1 MSFMLVTGV
10 VLTSHGEESVHLI
23 DFKDENPCYDPYQLC
38 QSLNSCGSGF
48 QICYITVGYG
58 IFTFLLYRVFHL
70 LLTIVFQALIMRDME
85 KLTGGVRVAIIYLGA
100 GLGGN
105 LASAIFLPYHVE
117 VGMRLRTCISMTI
130 AVLT

>member
-1 MSFMLVTGV
+1 M
-10 VLTSHGEESVHLI
+10 
-23 DFKDENPCYDPYQLC
+23 CYC
-38 QSLNSCGSGF
+38 
-48 QICYITVGYG
+48 TVGCG
-58 IFTFLLYRVFHL
+58 IFTFLLCRVFHL

-117 VGMRLRTCISMTI
+117 VGMQLDTCISMTS

>member
-1 MSFMLVTGV
+1 M
-10 VLTSHGEESVHLI
+10 
-23 DFKDENPCYDPYQLC
+23 CYC
-38 QSLNSCGSGF
+38 
-48 QICYITVGYG
+48 TAGYG
-58 IFTFLLYRVFHL
+58 IFTFLLCRVFHL

-117 VGMRLRTCISMTI
+117 VGMRLRTCISMMI
-130 AVLT
+130 AVLTLKE